1 MFIYHFNRLIRNRI
15 LWGFFAIIISLA
27 FVSVGSCMRSPQQG
41 QTAGTINNKT
51 ITLAEFTLATQAI
64 RGFGQNRDN
73 EMSASVVDRR
83 AWEQLAAHQL
93 ARENGLQ
100 ASAEEIRGALREA
113 PAFQGPNGFDIN
125 RYRYIIA
132 QQGLTPTK
140 YEQLVA
146 HQISLMK
153 NAALIK
159 SADWVSPME
168 LEDELA
174 GMTDLFTVQTTV
186 ISNTFAEAEM
196 ALTDDDYLK
205 FYEENKASFALP
217 EQVSV
222 QYVAIPVT
230 NYITFVS
237 VSKAEMEEYYD
248 SNIENYQQ
256 PSTNNTTETLPF
268 DDVKDKIE
276 KVMLRDEAR
285 YCASTT
291 LTFKIYGRLAMSSNV
306 LEETAATHGVA
317 VKTSPLFSASDKL
330 AWAQNA
336 EEFITTAFEL
346 DPERSD
352 SRIGIVTGVDYIY
365 VIQQLKR
372 LEAHTPEFEKVL
384 NQIRPRAL
392 AKARSDAFTEYTEQL
407 NQEIS
412 ALMEQG
418 KTFAEAANSKAMNVS
433 TSITYSVN
441 SVQNQKFEHSFA
453 VAYGAMSLRKGEL
466 SKAIPA
472 SATESLLVY
481 VQDRQP
487 GDALSGEMMRP
498 QVRAGIAR
506 RRSGDLFS
514 GWLAWNLKQQ
524 NFAPQLP
531 LAPEGEEETILSS
544 ERDDDDE
551 I

>member
-27 FVSVGSCMRSPQQG
+27 FVSVGSCMKSPQQG
-41 QTAGTINNKT
+41 QNAGTINNKAV
-51 ITLAEFTLATQAI
+51 TLSEFTLATQAI

-83 AWEQLAAHQL
+83 AWEQLAAHRL

-100 ASAEEIRGALREA
+100 ASAEEIRSALREA

-132 QQGLTPTK
+132 QQGLNPTK

-153 NAALIK
+153 NAALIQ

-174 GMTDLFTVQTTV
+174 SMTDIFTVQTVV
-186 ISNTFAEAEM
+186 ISNTFAAAEM
-196 ALTDDDYLK
+196 KLTDDDYLK

-222 QYVAIPVT
+222 QYVAVPVT
-230 NYITFVS
+230 NYIAYVS

-248 SNIENYQQ
+248 SNIESYQQ
-256 PSTNNTTETLPF
+256 TTTNNTTETLPF

-285 YCASTT
+285 YCASTS

-306 LEETAATHGVA
+306 MEETAAAQGVA

-330 AWAQNA
+330 FWAQNP
-336 EEFITTAFEL
+336 EEFSTTAFEL

-352 SRIGIVTGVDYIY
+352 SRIGIVTGTDYIY
-365 VIQQLKR
+365 IIQQIKKI
-372 LEAHTPEFEKVL
+372 EAHTPEFTAVL
-384 NQIRPRAL
+384 SQIRPRAL
-392 AKARSDAFTEYTEQL
+392 AKARSDSFTEYTEKL

-412 ALMEQG
+412 ALMKQG

-441 SVQNQKFEHSFA
+441 SVQDQKFEHSFA

-472 SATESLLVY
+472 SAKESLMVY

-487 GDALSGEMMRP
+487 GDALSAEMMRS

-524 NFAPQLP
+524 NFSPKLP
-531 LAPEGEEETILSS
+531 LAPEDDEEETILSS
-544 ERDDDDE
+544 EDNE
-551 I
+551 E